1 MKLLESITLK
11 FHHGEVNHGEVH
23 HVSCPQLLFLHL
35 SWTQPGRHSTCHR
48 TAAVLVESLMTWA
61 GQFQWSV
68 LSLPLMWPTRSTCR
82 VDHFVL
88 FPGWGTCLVF
98 HLSLAVSPQSPL
110 LIPQPLNVGE
120 PQDSHYVFLFFTIYS
135 LPLCS
140 SYSVLGTLL
149 LSVRNASCQTCLIK
163 ICLLTRSPGDLF
175 AH

>member
-1 MKLLESITLK
+1 MEKFTMSAVPNFSSCISLEPNQAGTAPATALQLCLLSRWWLGQANSNGP
-11 FHHGEVNHGEVH
+11 FSV
-23 HVSCPQLLFLHL
+23 F
-35 SWTQPGRHSTCHR
+35 
-48 TAAVLVESLMTWA
+48 
-61 GQFQWSV
+61 QFQWSI
-68 LSLPLMWPTRSTCR
+68 LSLLMWPTRSTCR

-88 FPGWGTCLVF
+88 FPGWDTCLVF

-163 ICLLTRSPGDLF
+163 ICLLTRPPGDLF